1 MSPGTDFSRN
11 EIEAFNKGYR
21 INKDGVV
28 KHLNKIVVGSMQNG
42 YKQFG
47 YRDSEHKN
55 KHCKF
60 HRLQA
65 YQKFGDKIYEE
76 GMVVRH
82 LDGNPLNNTWD
93 NIEIGTDYNNH
104 MDIPSDVRMN
114 IAIKATKAIIRWDY
128 KTIRAM
134 HDSGMSYSQI
144 MKETGITSK
153 GTLSYIINERY
164 INRDDMT

>member
-1 MSPGTDFSRN
+1 MRLGTDFSKN
-11 EIEAFNKGYR
+11 EIEAFDKGYR
-21 INKDGVV
+21 INKDGIV
-28 KHLNKIVVGSMQNG
+28 KYLNKIVGGSIQKA

-47 YRDSEHKN
+47 YRDSEHKT

-65 YQKFGDKIYEE
+65 YQKFGEKIYEE
-76 GMVVRH
+76 GVVVRH
-82 LDGNPLNNTWD
+82 LDGNPLNNSWD
-93 NIEIGTDYNNH
+93 NIEIGTNYDNH
-104 MDIPSDVRMN
+104 MDIPSEVRMN
-114 IAIKATKAIIRWDY
+114 LAIKATKGVIRWDY
-128 KTIRAM
+128 KVIRAM

-164 INRDDMT
+164 INKDNMA